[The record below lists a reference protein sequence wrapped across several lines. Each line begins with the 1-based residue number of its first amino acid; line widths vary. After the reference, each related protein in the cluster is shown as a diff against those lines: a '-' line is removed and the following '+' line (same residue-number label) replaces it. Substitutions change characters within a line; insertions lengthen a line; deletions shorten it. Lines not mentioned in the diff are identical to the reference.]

1 MQELK
6 PIYDITPE
14 TLIDYEGKI
23 ASIIWFAGCPLRCIY
38 CQNPHIVK
46 GVGTIS
52 EEEALEFLASRKGWV
67 DGVVLSG
74 GECCMYDGLPS
85 FCEKLKNMGL
95 AIKVDTSGIRP
106 KMALELAKNGLID
119 TIALDF
125 KAQKDMFET
134 ITGANAFNLFE
145 RTLKGLL
152 SIDFDFSVRTTVYP
166 EYINES
172 MLSKMATELSLAGY
186 EGVYTIQKAQT
197 HNPTF
202 ANLQTSSK
210 EFATSKIES
219 NIPLSFS
226 GF

>member
-6 PIYDITPE
+6 PIYDITPQ

-38 CQNPHIVK
+38 CQNPHMIGGE
-46 GVGTIS
+46 GVIS
-52 EEEALEFLASRKGWV
+52 EAEALEFLASRKGWV
-67 DGVVLSG
+67 EGVVLSG

-95 AIKVDTSGIRP
+95 AIKIDTSGIRP

-166 EYINES
+166 EYIDEKTV
-172 MLSKMATELSLAGY
+172 SKMADELSLAGY
-186 EGVYTIQKAQT
+186 GGVYTIQKAQT

-202 ANLQTSSK
+202 ANLPTSCK
-210 EFATSKIES
+210 EFSTSKIES
-219 NIPLSFS
+219 SIPLSFL